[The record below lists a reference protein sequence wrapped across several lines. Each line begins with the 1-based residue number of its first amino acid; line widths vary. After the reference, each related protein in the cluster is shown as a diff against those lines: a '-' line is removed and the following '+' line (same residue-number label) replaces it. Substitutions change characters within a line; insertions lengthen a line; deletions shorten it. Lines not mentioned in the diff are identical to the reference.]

1 MNSKYSGSMGQQRLI
16 KTMKNIGGGGGGGGG
31 GALTNNSVDS
41 VHILNGAVDTDEIA
55 DGAITIPK
63 FAPDFVNVLQE
74 MADRIMALEQT
85 AIIRSFDTQVTPLS
99 NFSIPVNLV
108 ESESVEINVNILVG
122 GIGAQSVFLKY
133 NTASATNLGW
143 GKYNG
148 TVTYGETSIV
158 QALDGGNGTGVNNGI
173 IAVLPISGQCMSVK
187 VELFRSFD
195 INTPSQKYYMKTRS
209 LSFFNGNTYGLTK
222 IDSQGSVEN
231 DVITGLH
238 FSVAAGTTLKASY
251 SIIKDQRRTAQNG
264 PLL

>member
-1 MNSKYSGSMGQQRLI
+1 MNSKYGGSMGYQRLI
-16 KTMKNIGGGGGGGGG
+16 KTIKSSGGGE
-31 GALTNNSVDS
+31 LTANSVDS

-55 DGAITIPK
+55 DGSITNDK
-63 FAPDFVNVLQE
+63 FAPEFVTLLQE
-74 MADRIMALEQT
+74 MSDRIMALEQT
-85 AIIRSFDTQVTPLS
+85 AVLRSFDTLVTPVS
-99 NFSIPVNLV
+99 NFSIPVDLV

-122 GIGAQSVFLKY
+122 GAGAQSVFLKY

-148 TVTYGETSIV
+148 AVTYGESAIV
-158 QALDGGNGTGVNNGI
+158 QVLEGGNGTGGNNGI
-173 IAVLPISGQCMSVK
+173 IAVVPISGQCMSVK

-251 SIIKDQRRTAQNG
+251 SISKDKRRTSLNG
-264 PLL
+264 ALL